1 MATGVLT
8 RAGDARAVGGRARR
22 GGALCRVV
30 GEAAVTEP
38 YFSDADLTLYQGD
51 ALEVLRDLPDRSV
64 HMACTSPPFW
74 NLRDYQA
81 DGQIGLEPTSEGWAT
96 SLVRVFAAVRR
107 VLRDDAVLFIEIGDS
122 YDGNKELVD
131 QPGVLKN
138 ALRADGW
145 RHRQTIILHKS
156 NAMPES
162 VSDRC
167 TTAHS
172 YVLLMVKSRS
182 YYWDQEA
189 LREPAEWARWGD
201 QTSPKYDGHA
211 GGKGDLVTDKR
222 EELAAQ
228 GGKNAR
234 TVWTIPT
241 EPNALAICRVC
252 DAYWQ
257 GGAPREHCGKP
268 VVQHF
273 AAFPRELVRR
283 MILAGT
289 SERGVCAECGAPW
302 VRETEVRQALAA
314 DGKTCL
320 RCGKN
325 HGATRAGSEHRAAVM
340 VERFVCNETTTL
352 GWQPSCECLASPA
365 LMAEAGKE
373 LVPVP
378 VPATILDPFSG
389 SGTSLLVARQL
400 GRHAIGVEL
409 SVPYCAMTRARL
421 SQLSLLAEGV
431 SS

>member
-1 MATGVLT
+1 
-8 RAGDARAVGGRARR
+8 
-22 GGALCRVV
+22 VV